1 MPRVLMET
9 GSCSQLFQRTQT
21 SCSAPAPRSAPT
33 QLPPSSGYTVARA
46 PQGWGLEHPGLPAP
60 THNALAPPTEPPRST
75 HTYRHTDFCSPPSP
89 GSFPLKLEEH
99 NLPAEPRR
107 GSYTACH
114 SHITL

>member
-1 MPRVLMET
+1 MGSSWQLLGT
-9 GSCSQLFQRTQT
+9 GSCSQLFQRSQA
-21 SCSAPAPRSAPT
+21 SCSAQPRAGLPPAAPISSYISGSPGLGIGAPGSLCTHPGRASTPAP
-33 QLPPSSGYTVARA
+33 
-46 PQGWGLEHPGLPAP
+46 
-60 THNALAPPTEPPRST
+60 ALGA
-75 HTYRHTDFCSPPSP
+75 HTPIDTPMFAPPSP